1 MMADEFITKE
11 LHDKDV
17 ERIEDEQNR
26 QNHRIDKLEDAVK
39 QINDLVAAVKVM
51 ASNLE
56 AMNRE
61 LGRQGDRLDKIE
73 ERPTKRWDAVVSGII
88 AGVVGILIGL
98 LSSGVLH

>member
-1 MMADEFITKE
+1 MADEYITKE

-26 QNHRIDKLEDAVK
+26 QNYRIDKLEDAVK

>member
-1 MMADEFITKE
+1 MTDEYITKE

-26 QNHRIDKLEDAVK
+26 QNYRIDKLEDAVK

-73 ERPTKRWDAVVSGII
+73 ERPAKKWDAVVSGII

>member
-1 MMADEFITKE
+1 MAEEYITKE

-26 QNHRIDKLEDAVK
+26 QNYRIDKLEDAVK